1 MQVPCT
7 VRDLRIAL
15 LQTYPSLGDLSTIRI
30 AVAQEYC
37 FDDHVINGNE
47 EIAIILPV
55 SGG

>member
-1 MQVPCT
+1 MDVPCT
-7 VRDLRIAL
+7 VGDLRHAL
-15 LQTYPSLGDLSTIRI
+15 LQVYPTLGDLNTVRI

-37 FDDHVINGNE
+37 FDDHVIQGNE